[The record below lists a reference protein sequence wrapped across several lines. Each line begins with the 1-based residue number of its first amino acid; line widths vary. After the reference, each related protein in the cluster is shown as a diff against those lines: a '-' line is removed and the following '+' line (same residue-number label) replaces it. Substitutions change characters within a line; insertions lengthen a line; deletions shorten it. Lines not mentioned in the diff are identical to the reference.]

1 MRRIDLHWLQPLA
14 ETVVYAALGAWA
26 LTVLHL
32 PAGGLLG
39 AMLAVAAA
47 SLVGRPTGA
56 PHLLQSLLFMVM
68 GSAVGAAATP
78 SALGSILRWPLSF
91 AILIVSTL
99 AMYAAGYG
107 VFRRAAGW
115 DRTTALYAAA
125 PGALSAVMVM
135 AQGEGAVM
143 SKVATAQVLRL
154 AAITCASPLLLA
166 SGPMRPPAG
175 AAAGGLQPWALFAL
189 AVVAG
194 WRMAVRLKW
203 PSPAFLGPMAVSAAA
218 HLTGL
223 FALTAPQPVVMTASA
238 GVGAL
243 VGARFS
249 GVHLK
254 ELVRFFPPAALS
266 FSAMGVIGAAA
277 GWLAGVASGVG
288 PAAGL
293 LAFAPGSMDV
303 LIAIAL
309 ATATSPAY
317 VAAHHTARL
326 LLVLAILPLLGRRP
340 AAVPVSDAE

>member
-1 MRRIDLHWLQPLA
+1 
-14 ETVVYAALGAWA
+14 
-26 LTVLHL
+26 
-32 PAGGLLG
+32 
-39 AMLAVAAA
+39 MLAVAAA

-78 SALGSILRWPLSF
+78 SALGSILRWPVSF
-91 AILIVSTL
+91 AILIVGTL

-125 PGALSAVMVM
+125 PGALSAVMMM

-175 AAAGGLQPWALFAL
+175 AATADGLLPWALFAL

-194 WRMAVRLKW
+194 WRVAVRLKW

-249 GVHLK
+249 GVQLK

-277 GWLAGVASGVG
+277 GWMAGVVSGVG

-326 LLVLAILPLLGRRP
+326 LLVLAILPLVGRRP